1 MILYKQLSFLTHVF
15 VDFNNQLWYDT
26 YCIGVLLERGSCSG
40 KTILPEKEIWPGR
53 EKSEEE
59 TYLRKRGTFSMASNE
74 KTRTVRLPNVVEALI
89 PIVVMMGL
97 MIYGLN
103 FTDSLY
109 VDAHMP
115 LAVSIVVACI
125 VGGICGHSFSDMLA
139 GMIDRLN
146 ATMEAILIL
155 CTVGLLVA
163 SFLMSGTIP
172 ALIYYGLNLLTPQL
186 FLPVGCFLCAIVGL
200 ACGSSWTA
208 TATMGIA
215 MLGIG
220 AGLGIPAPITAGM
233 AISGAYVGDKF
244 SPLSDTT
251 NLAAAVSETGLF
263 DHVTAMVST
272 TAPTF
277 VLALIAYAILGVAT
291 SSGSYDPTVAK
302 DIQTVIASGFN
313 INPFLLVPILVVIVA
328 CVMKLP
334 GLVGVTISV
343 VTGVIFAVIF
353 QGVGSLAELF
363 DMLHYG
369 FGFGVD
375 TADEVLVAAEAAALG
390 VGQDAYITVC
400 DLLNRGGMD
409 HTMWTINLILLAV
422 AYGGALERC
431 GCTEALF
438 GKLKNKIN
446 SVGSLILATMVTS
459 LFCDATM
466 CDQFLGIGVPAPL
479 YVDKYDELGLGR
491 NMMSRTLEDCGTLW
505 AAMFPWTGCGAYQ
518 QGVFNMSPFTYF
530 PYAFVNLL
538 NPIYAAVT
546 AFLGRNIFWA
556 DGSYTNIFGKTKAGK
571 PAGAPAEAH
580 EKAVK
585 NLEARRAAGKAPK
598 ISA

>member
-1 MILYKQLSFLTHVF
+1 
-15 VDFNNQLWYDT
+15 
-26 YCIGVLLERGSCSG
+26 
-40 KTILPEKEIWPGR
+40 
-53 EKSEEE
+53 
-59 TYLRKRGTFSMASNE
+59 MASNE
-74 KTRTVRLPNVVEALI
+74 KSRNVRLPNIVEALL

-103 FTDSLY
+103 FSGGTY

-115 LAVSIVVACI
+115 LAVSIVVACA
-125 VGGICGHSFSDMLA
+125 VGCFCGHSFSDMLA
-139 GMIDRLN
+139 GMVDRLN

-186 FLPVGCFLCAIVGL
+186 FLPIGCILCAIVGL

-277 VLALIAYAILGVAT
+277 VLALIGYAILGVVT
-291 SSGSYDPTVAK
+291 SSGSYDPTVALELQAALK
-302 DIQTVIASGFN
+302 EGFN
-313 INPFLLVPILVVIVA
+313 MSPILLVPILVVIGA
-328 CVMKLP
+328 CVMRLP
-334 GLVGVTISV
+334 GLVGIALSV
-343 VTGVIFAVIF
+343 GTGVLFAVVF
-353 QGVGSLAELF
+353 QGVGSLADLF

-369 FGFGVD
+369 YSFESSNELAVS
-375 TADEVLVAAEAAALG
+375 
-390 VGQDAYITVC
+390 
-400 DLLNRGGMD
+400 LLNRGGME

-438 GKLKNKIN
+438 GKLKNRLN
-446 SVGSLILATMVTS
+446 SVGSLIFTTMATS

-479 YVDKYDELGLGR
+479 YVEKYDELGLGR

-518 QGVFNMSPFTYF
+518 QGVFGMSPFTYF
-530 PYAFVNLL
+530 PFAFVNLL
-538 NPIYAAVT
+538 NPIYAAIT

-580 EKAVK
+580 EKALK

-598 ISA
+598 INA

>member
-1 MILYKQLSFLTHVF
+1 
-15 VDFNNQLWYDT
+15 
-26 YCIGVLLERGSCSG
+26 
-40 KTILPEKEIWPGR
+40 
-53 EKSEEE
+53 
-59 TYLRKRGTFSMASNE
+59 MASNE
-74 KTRTVRLPNVVEALI
+74 KTRNVRLPNIVEALL

-103 FTDSLY
+103 FTNELY
-109 VDAHMP
+109 YDAHMP
-115 LAVSIVVACI
+115 LAVSIVVACA
-125 VGGICGHSFSDMLA
+125 VGCFCGHSFSDMLA

-186 FLPVGCFLCAIVGL
+186 FLPIGCILCAIVGL

-277 VLALIAYAILGVAT
+277 VLALIGYAILGVTT
-291 SSGSYDPTVAK
+291 SSGSYDPTVAVELQAALK
-302 DIQTVIASGFN
+302 EGFN
-313 INPFLLVPILVVIVA
+313 MSPILLVPILVVIGA
-328 CVMKLP
+328 CIMRLP
-334 GLVGVTISV
+334 GLVGIALSV
-343 VTGVIFAVIF
+343 GTGVLFAVIF
-353 QGVGSLAELF
+353 QGVGSLADLF

-369 FGFGVD
+369 YSFESSNELAVS
-375 TADEVLVAAEAAALG
+375 
-390 VGQDAYITVC
+390 
-400 DLLNRGGMD
+400 LLNRGGME

-438 GKLKNKIN
+438 GKLKNRLN
-446 SVGSLILATMVTS
+446 SVGSLIFTTMATS

-479 YVDKYDELGLGR
+479 YVEKYDELGLSR

-518 QGVFNMSPFTYF
+518 QGVFGMSPFTYF
-530 PYAFVNLL
+530 PFAFVNLL
-538 NPIYAAVT
+538 NPIYAAIT

-580 EKAVK
+580 EKALK
-585 NLEARRAAGKAPK
+585 ALEARRAAGKAPK
-598 ISA
+598 VNA

>member
-1 MILYKQLSFLTHVF
+1 
-15 VDFNNQLWYDT
+15 
-26 YCIGVLLERGSCSG
+26 
-40 KTILPEKEIWPGR
+40 
-53 EKSEEE
+53 
-59 TYLRKRGTFSMASNE
+59 MASNE
-74 KTRTVRLPNVVEALI
+74 KTRNVRLPNVVEALI

-103 FTDSLY
+103 FTDETY

-125 VGGICGHSFSDMLA
+125 IGCMCGHSFSDMLA

-163 SFLMSGTIP
+163 SFIMSGTIP

-186 FLPVGCFLCAIVGL
+186 FLPIGCVLCAIVGL

-277 VLALIAYAILGVAT
+277 VIAIVLYAIIGFTAGG
-291 SSGSYDPTVAK
+291 GSYDPKVAT
-302 DIQTVIASGFN
+302 DLQTALAEGFN
-313 INPFLLVPILVVIVA
+313 MSPILLLPILVVIGA
-328 CVMKLP
+328 CVLRLP
-334 GLVGVTISV
+334 GLVGIAISV
-343 VTGVIFAVIF
+343 GTGVLFAVVF
-353 QGVGSLAELF
+353 QGVGSLSDLF

-369 FGFGVD
+369 YTF
-375 TADEVLVAAEAAALG
+375 ESSNELAA
-390 VGQDAYITVC
+390 T
-400 DLLNRGGMD
+400 LLTRGGMD
-409 HTMWTINLILLAV
+409 HTMGTVNLILLAV

-438 GKLKNKIN
+438 GGLKKRIN
-446 SVGSLILATMVTS
+446 SVGSLILATMATS

-479 YVDKYDELGLGR
+479 YVEKYDELGLGR

-505 AAMFPWTGCGAYQ
+505 AVMFPWTGCGAYQ
-518 QGVFNMSPFTYF
+518 QTTLGMSPFVYF
-530 PYAFVNLL
+530 PFAFVNLL
-538 NPIYAAVT
+538 NPIYAAIT

-556 DGSYTNIFGKTKAGK
+556 DGSYTNILGKTKAGK

-580 EKAVK
+580 EKALK
-585 NLEARRAAGKAPK
+585 ALEARRAAGKAPK
-598 ISA
+598 VNA

>member
-1 MILYKQLSFLTHVF
+1 
-15 VDFNNQLWYDT
+15 
-26 YCIGVLLERGSCSG
+26 
-40 KTILPEKEIWPGR
+40 
-53 EKSEEE
+53 
-59 TYLRKRGTFSMASNE
+59 MASNE
-74 KTRTVRLPNVVEALI
+74 KTRSVRLPNVVEALI

-103 FTDSLY
+103 FTDETY

-302 DIQTVIASGFN
+302 DIQTVLASGFN
-313 INPFLLVPILVVIVA
+313 INPLLLLPIVVVIVA

-353 QGVGSLAELF
+353 QGVGSLADLF

-375 TADEVLVAAEAAALG
+375 LDAYNATELVAEAAGALG
-390 VGQDAYITVC
+390 VSPDSYITVC

-438 GKLKNKIN
+438 GKLKSKIN
-446 SVGSLILATMVTS
+446 SVGSLILATMATS

-518 QGVFNMSPFTYF
+518 QGVFGMSPFTYF

-538 NPIYAAVT
+538 NPIYAAIT
-546 AFLGRNIFWA
+546 AFMGRNIFWA
-556 DGSYTNIFGKTKAGK
+556 DGSYTNILGKTKAGK

-580 EKAVK
+580 EKALK

>member
-1 MILYKQLSFLTHVF
+1 M
-15 VDFNNQLWYDT
+15 WYDT
-26 YCIGVLLERGSCSG
+26 VVLRPCRGGAIQQAYLSLGDGSG
-40 KTILPEKEIWPGR
+40 RASTFGRGNIFKKEGYIL
-53 EKSEEE
+53 
-59 TYLRKRGTFSMASNE
+59 MASNE
-74 KTRTVRLPNVVEALI
+74 KTRAVRLPNVVEALI

-125 VGGICGHSFSDMLA
+125 VGGVCGHSFSDMLA
-139 GMIDRLN
+139 GMIERLN

-251 NLAAAVSETGLF
+251 NLAAAVSGTGLF

-277 VLALIAYAILGVAT
+277 VIALIGYAILGVAT

-313 INPFLLVPILVVIVA
+313 INPFLLVPILVVITA

-334 GLVGVTISV
+334 GLVGVAISIF
-343 VTGVIFAVIF
+343 TGVIFAVIF

-369 FGFGVD
+369 YGFGVD
-375 TADEVLVAAEAAALG
+375 TADAALVAAESAALN
-390 VGQDAYITVC
+390 VSEDAYITVC

-409 HTMWTINLILLAV
+409 HTMGTINLILLAV

-438 GKLKNKIN
+438 GKLKSRLN
-446 SVGSLILATMVTS
+446 SVGSLVFATMATS

-479 YVDKYDELGLGR
+479 YVEKYDELGLSR
-491 NMMSRTLEDCGTLW
+491 NMLSRTLEDCGTLW

-518 QGVFNMSPFTYF
+518 QGVFGMSPFTYF
-530 PYAFVNLL
+530 PFAFVNLL
-538 NPIYAAVT
+538 NPIYAAIT

-571 PAGAPAEAH
+571 PAAAPAEAH
-580 EKAVK
+580 EKALK
-585 NLEARRAAGKAPK
+585 ALEARRAAGKAPK
-598 ISA
+598 INA

>member
-1 MILYKQLSFLTHVF
+1 
-15 VDFNNQLWYDT
+15 
-26 YCIGVLLERGSCSG
+26 
-40 KTILPEKEIWPGR
+40 
-53 EKSEEE
+53 
-59 TYLRKRGTFSMASNE
+59 MASNE
-74 KTRTVRLPNVVEALI
+74 KTRNVRLPNVVEALL
-89 PIVVMMGL
+89 PIIVMMGL

-103 FTDSLY
+103 WGSY
-109 VDAHMP
+109 GDAHMP

-125 VGGICGHSFSDMLA
+125 IGCVCGHSFSDMLA

-277 VLALIAYAILGVAT
+277 VLALIAYAILGIAT

-302 DIQTVIASGFN
+302 DIQTVLADGFN
-313 INPFLLVPILVVIVA
+313 INPFLLLPILVVIAA
-328 CVMKLP
+328 CVLKLP

-343 VTGVIFAVIF
+343 VTGVIFAIIF
-353 QGVGSLAELF
+353 QGVGGISDLF

-369 FGFGVD
+369 YGFGVD
-375 TADEVLVAAEAAALG
+375 LDAYNAAELVAEAAGALG
-390 VGQDAYITVC
+390 VSPDAYTTVC
-400 DLLNRGGMD
+400 ELLNRGGMD
-409 HTMWTINLILLAV
+409 HTMGTINLILLAV

-438 GKLKNKIN
+438 GKLKSRLN
-446 SVGSLILATMVTS
+446 SVGSLVFATMATS

-479 YVDKYDELGLGR
+479 YVDKYDELGLSR
-491 NMMSRTLEDCGTLW
+491 NMLSRTLEDCGTLW

-518 QGVFNMSPFTYF
+518 QGVFGMSPFTYF
-530 PYAFVNLL
+530 PFAFVNLL
-538 NPIYAAVT
+538 NPIYAAIT

-556 DGSYTNIFGKTKAGK
+556 DGSYTNILGKTKAGK